1 MKIQALAALP
11 LLALIATPAFAACEF
26 DIDVQDNMLF
36 SVQEMEVSASC
47 ETVTVNLTHKG
58 NLPAVAMG
66 HNWVLTR
73 TEDVQGVAMD
83 GIAAGLTQDYLKPD
97 DARVI
102 AATKIIGGGDSTSVT
117 FSLEGLDPSADYQYF
132 CSFPGHWSMMK
143 GTFRI
148 I

>member
-1 MKIQALAALP
+1 MKIQAFAALP

-36 SVQEMEVSASC
+36 SMQEMEVPASC
-47 ETVTVNLTHKG
+47 ETVTVNLQHKG

-66 HNWVLTR
+66 HNWVLTK
-73 TEDVQGVAMD
+73 TADVQGVAMD
-83 GIAAGLTQDYLKPD
+83 GIAAGLKQEYLKPGD
-97 DARVI
+97 ERVI
-102 AATKIIGGGDSTSVT
+102 AATKIIGGGESTSVT